1 MEEFVQERWEAAKK
15 GKLLHHTKNSA
26 IDRFLDSRQ
35 SGELQTEA

>member
-15 GKLLHHTKNSA
+15 GKPLYHTKNTV
-26 IDRFLDSRQ
+26 IDGFLDSRE